1 MKNILVTG
9 LPGTGKTTLIKQV
22 LNNLDIE
29 KIGFYTEEI
38 REKGERVGFK
48 IVTFSGKEVILS
60 HKDYATPYRVSKYYV
75 SIENLEKIAV
85 KEIEK
90 GISKKNCL
98 IVIDEIG
105 KMELISERFKKVVIY
120 AFESPNK
127 VLATVMYKP
136 EPFCDILKK
145 REDTKIFILD
155 KTNFGIIKDNL
166 VKQLTDKIK

>member
-1 MKNILVTG
+1 MKNILITG
-9 LPGTGKTTLIKQV
+9 LPGSGKTTLIKQV

-38 REKGERVGFK
+38 REKNERIGFK
-48 IVTFSGKEVILS
+48 IITLSGKQEILA
-60 HKDYATPYRVSKYYV
+60 HKDYITPYKVSKYYV

-90 GISKKNCL
+90 GISKENCL

-105 KMELISERFKKVVIY
+105 KMELFSEKFKKILLF

-127 VLATVMYKP
+127 VLATIMYKP
-136 EPFCDILKK
+136 HPFCDSLKQRKDVEVFTLEKINFSLIKEILIRKL
-145 REDTKIFILD
+145 I
-155 KTNFGIIKDNL
+155 
-166 VKQLTDKIK
+166 V